1 MLYTVY
7 SPRGNALSHCSFEDA
22 ILNFLY
28 DHIDKSG
35 ENQARVK
42 WEPNTVVIWDNRV
55 TAHVCPD
62 LFLVGTHFTKLGVQ
76 SAILCVAVL
85 IQLGH
90 RRCWRYSTCLAPAPW
105 DAWRQVHVALRHCRT
120 F

>member
-1 MLYTVY
+1 MSALYILLTG
-7 SPRGNALSHCSFEDA
+7 GNALSHCSFEDA

-62 LFLVGTHFTKLGVQ
+62 LFLVSTHFTKLGVQ
-76 SAILCVAVL
+76 SAILDFEATL
-85 IQLGH
+85 E
-90 RRCWRYSTCLAPAPW
+90 RRHGARITPQAERPIPANEN
-105 DAWRQVHVALRHCRT
+105 LKL
-120 F
+120 